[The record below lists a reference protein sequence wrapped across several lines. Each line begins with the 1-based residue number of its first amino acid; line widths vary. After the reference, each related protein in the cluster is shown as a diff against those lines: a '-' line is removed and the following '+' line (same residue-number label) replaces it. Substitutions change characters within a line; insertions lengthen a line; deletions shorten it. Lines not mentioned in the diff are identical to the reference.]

1 MNKIIIVGAGFAGLQ
16 TAKGLT
22 TSSFDVTIIDKNNY
36 HLFQPL
42 LYQVAT
48 AGLSPADIAVPI
60 RNIFRSQQNPKVI
73 LDELIGINPQL
84 NQIKTKNNTYIYDF
98 LVIATG
104 SEPSYF
110 GHDQWKNFS
119 YGLKNIKD
127 ATSMRTKILKAFEK
141 AERIKN
147 NNDLDKLMKFVLIGG
162 GPTGVEMAGA
172 IAELS
177 KKILTKEFTTIDT
190 KTAKIIL
197 LEAGPNILPTASH
210 SLSIYAQKTLE
221 KLGVEVKCNTSV
233 KNISEGLV
241 ETNAETI
248 DAETIIW
255 CAGVK
260 ASPVKS
266 WINVKTDEKDRVLV
280 NEDLSIS
287 AYSNIFVIGD
297 ASHVKN
303 KNSKPLP
310 GLAPVAKQEGNFV
323 AEVIKKNIYNGKPPK
338 KFYYKN
344 RGYLATIGRA
354 DAIVDFGWFTLKGK
368 IGWVFWSIIH
378 IYFLIGFRNRL
389 MVFINWLWS
398 YLTFSKGARLITEDK

>member
-1 MNKIIIVGAGFAGLQ
+1 MKKVIIVGAGFAGLQ
-16 TAKGLT
+16 TTKGLAA
-22 TSSFDVTIIDKNNY
+22 SSFEVTIIDKNNY

-60 RNIFRSQQNPKVI
+60 RNIFRSQQNPKVV
-73 LDELIGINPQL
+73 LDELIKINPDL
-84 NQIKTKNNTYIYDF
+84 NQITTKNNTYIYDF

-119 YGLKNIKD
+119 PGLKNIED
-127 ATSMRTKILKAFEK
+127 ATSIRAKILKAFEK
-141 AERIKN
+141 AERVKN
-147 NNDLDKLMKFVLIGG
+147 KNELDKLMKFVLIGG

-177 KKILTKEFTTIDT
+177 KKVLTKEFTTIDT
-190 KTAKIIL
+190 RTAKIIL
-197 LEAGPNILPTASH
+197 LEAGPNILSTASH
-210 SLSIYAQKTLE
+210 GLSIYAKKTLE
-221 KLGVEVKCNTSV
+221 RLGVEVKCNTSV
-233 KNISEGLV
+233 QNISEGLV
-241 ETNAETI
+241 KTNSETI
-248 DAETIIW
+248 EAETIIW

-266 WINVKTDEKDRVLV
+266 WINVKTDEMGRVLV

-287 AYSNIFVIGD
+287 DYSNIFVIGD
-297 ASHVKN
+297 ASYVKN
-303 KNSKPLP
+303 KNGKPLP

-323 AEVIKKNIYNGKPPK
+323 AEIIKKNIHNGKPPK

-354 DAIVDFGWFTLKGK
+354 DAIVDFGWFTLKGR

-398 YLTFSKGARLITEDK
+398 YLTFSKGARLITDGK

>member
-16 TAKGLT
+16 AAKGLT

-48 AGLSPADIAVPI
+48 AGLSPADIALPI

-84 NQIKTKNNTYIYDF
+84 NQIKTRNNTYIYDF

-323 AEVIKKNIYNGKPPK
+323 AEVIKKNIHNGRPSK

-344 RGYLATIGRA
+344 RGYLATIGRS
-354 DAIVDFGWFTLKGK
+354 DAIVDFGWFTLKGR
-368 IGWVFWSIIH
+368 IGWIFWSIIH

-389 MVFINWLWS
+389 IVFINWLWS
-398 YLTFSKGARLITEDK
+398 YLTFSKGARLITDDK